1 MHIHTFKHLQIVTT
15 FHHFRKYPYSLQGSD
30 LLKITRNHTVPNYE
44 SLGNLHLN
52 LYEKSQYFQFPKV
65 KDSHLWYLGKDS
77 HLWYLG
83 APAAQPCSTEGIGIS
98 WRWQG
103 AGSVNK
109 CMKLNCNFQRGGR
122 VLEKFLFGWKV
133 WIFSGAT
140 HFLIK
145 LEKVFNS

>member
-15 FHHFRKYPYSLQGSD
+15 FHHSRKYPYSLQGCG
-30 LLKITRNHTVPNYE
+30 LRKITRNQQVPNYE
-44 SLGNLHLN
+44 IRGNLHLS
-52 LYEKSQYFQFPKV
+52 LYKKSQYFQFPKV
-65 KDSHLWYLGKDS
+65 KDS

-98 WRWQG
+98 CGWQG

-109 CMKLNCNFQRGGR
+109 CMKLNWNFQRGGR
-122 VLEKFLFGWKV
+122 VLEKFLFVWQV

-145 LEKVFNS
+145 LEKVHVFNS